1 MKKLSEMTYRELAIE
16 EIFSHLDD
24 IIERSER
31 MTSGNFMH
39 NKNANKLSANI
50 IKNRIEFL
58 LSEPQLPYNIDDAA
72 KEYAEKEYPDEPSC
86 GQYGTGDYQPPV
98 NMEYPREIVMDAF
111 KAGAEWMH
119 KQDSTINNE

>member
-24 IIERSER
+24 IIEKSER

-50 IKNRIEFL
+50 IKNRLKYL
-58 LSEPQLPYNIDDAA
+58 LSEPQVPSNFDEAANEYAA
-72 KEYAEKEYPDEPSC
+72 KTECAAVACK
-86 GQYGTGDYQPPV
+86 G
-98 NMEYPREIVMDAF
+98 F
-111 KAGAEWMH
+111 KAGAEWMLNQF
-119 KQDSTINNE
+119 KQEEL